1 MTNSDTS
8 MGVEMGFYP
17 IVIEVQEDYEGYRRG
32 TVTFIMSHEEI
43 PSGLAFKILQANV
56 KVIGDLNGDTATMD
70 KLLVNCCGVVKGF
83 YRNDYVIILLDNPP
97 DNYDSATIVENHCLG
112 LIN

>member
-17 IVIEVQEDYEGYRRG
+17 IVIEVQEDHNGLKCG
-32 TVTFIMSHEEI
+32 TKMIIMSHEEI
-43 PSGLAFKILQANV
+43 PSGLTFKILQANV
-56 KVIGDLNGDTATMD
+56 KVIGDPNSDTTTMD
-70 KLLVNCCGVVKGF
+70 KLLVNCWGVVKGF

-97 DNYDSATIVENHCLG
+97 DNYDSATIVEKHCLG